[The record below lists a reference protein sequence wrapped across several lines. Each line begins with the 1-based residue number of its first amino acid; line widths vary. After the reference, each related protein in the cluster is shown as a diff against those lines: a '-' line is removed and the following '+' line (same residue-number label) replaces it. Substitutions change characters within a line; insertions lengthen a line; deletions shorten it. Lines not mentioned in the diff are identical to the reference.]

1 MKACDCDC
9 AKVPYRPTT
18 LRRRIGAYFL
28 RGKVAELEPSLQ
40 SSDQI
45 TNKNIH
51 TTQHNHIMPAEK
63 RKHDAA
69 APDGERKKKKG
80 FQVGPANLPDGTY
93 KRKAKKIK
101 DSLIERALIHK
112 EYARLK
118 RQGKIPDAQD
128 DAIPV
133 PASMQLEQ
141 AADTTNTNDDGEDKP
156 AAPLREAS
164 PPSAPH
170 PDRVNLMTAPSP
182 EPEPERPAP
191 RERKVRQRKPK
202 FQPFSKEHA
211 QAMARKEEA
220 EARQR
225 SIEEGHRERK
235 RKIEEREKMQRAMA
249 KARKGGINGQRKL
262 GRESNVLLM
271 KVQKMVNEGK

>member
-1 MKACDCDC
+1 
-9 AKVPYRPTT
+9 
-18 LRRRIGAYFL
+18 
-28 RGKVAELEPSLQ
+28 
-40 SSDQI
+40 
-45 TNKNIH
+45 
-51 TTQHNHIMPAEK
+51 MPAEK
-63 RKHDAA
+63 RKQDAA
-69 APDGERKKKKG
+69 VPDGDRKKAKKG

-101 DSLIERALIHK
+101 DSLIERALIQK

-133 PASMQLEQ
+133 PASAHLDQVAE
-141 AADTTNTNDDGEDKP
+141 TTNTANDGDEKP

-170 PDRVNLMTAPSP
+170 PDRMNLMTAPSP

-191 RERKVRQRKPK
+191 RERKVRQKKPK

-211 QAMARKEEA
+211 QATARREET

-271 KVQKMVNEGK
+271 KVQKMVGEGK

>member
-1 MKACDCDC
+1 
-9 AKVPYRPTT
+9 
-18 LRRRIGAYFL
+18 
-28 RGKVAELEPSLQ
+28 
-40 SSDQI
+40 
-45 TNKNIH
+45 
-51 TTQHNHIMPAEK
+51 MPAEK
-63 RKHDAA
+63 RKQDAV
-69 APDGERKKKKG
+69 APDGERKKAKKG

-101 DSLIERALIHK
+101 DSLIERALIQK

-133 PASMQLEQ
+133 PASAHLDQV
-141 AADTTNTNDDGEDKP
+141 AAATNTNDDGEDKS
-156 AAPLREAS
+156 AAPLKEAS

-170 PDRVNLMTAPSP
+170 PDRMNLMTAPSP

-191 RERKVRQRKPK
+191 KERKVRQRKPK

-211 QAMARKEEA
+211 QATARKEEA

-271 KVQKMVNEGK
+271 KVQKMVGEGK

>member
-1 MKACDCDC
+1 
-9 AKVPYRPTT
+9 
-18 LRRRIGAYFL
+18 
-28 RGKVAELEPSLQ
+28 
-40 SSDQI
+40 
-45 TNKNIH
+45 
-51 TTQHNHIMPAEK
+51 MPAEK
-63 RKHDAA
+63 RKQDAA
-69 APDGERKKKKG
+69 TAPDGERKKAQKG

-101 DSLIERALIHK
+101 DSLIERALIQK

-133 PASMQLEQ
+133 PASAHLDQV
-141 AADTTNTNDDGEDKP
+141 ADTANTNDDGDVDEKP
-156 AAPLREAS
+156 AAPLKEAS

-170 PDRVNLMTAPSP
+170 PDRQNLMTRPSPSP
-182 EPEPERPAP
+182 EPERPVP
-191 RERKVRQRKPK
+191 RERKPRERKPK

-211 QAMARKEEA
+211 QATARKEEA
-220 EARQR
+220 EARR
-225 SIEEGHRERK
+225 KAIEEGHRERK

-249 KARKGGINGQRKL
+249 KARKGDINGQRKL

>member
-1 MKACDCDC
+1 
-9 AKVPYRPTT
+9 
-18 LRRRIGAYFL
+18 
-28 RGKVAELEPSLQ
+28 
-40 SSDQI
+40 
-45 TNKNIH
+45 
-51 TTQHNHIMPAEK
+51 MPAEK

-69 APDGERKKKKG
+69 SAPDGDRKKAKKG

-101 DSLIERALIHK
+101 DSLIERALIQK

-133 PASMQLEQ
+133 PASAHLDQ
-141 AADTTNTNDDGEDKP
+141 TTTTTNDDEKDES
-156 AAPLREAS
+156 AAPPKEAS

-170 PDRVNLMTAPSP
+170 PDRQGLMTRPSLSP
-182 EPEPERPAP
+182 EPAPVLRAP
-191 RERKVRQRKPK
+191 RERKPRERKPK

-211 QAMARKEEA
+211 QATARKEAA
-220 EARQR
+220 EARR
-225 SIEEGHRERK
+225 REIEEGHRERK

-271 KVQKMVNEGK
+271 KVQKMVSEGK

>member
-1 MKACDCDC
+1 
-9 AKVPYRPTT
+9 
-18 LRRRIGAYFL
+18 
-28 RGKVAELEPSLQ
+28 
-40 SSDQI
+40 
-45 TNKNIH
+45 
-51 TTQHNHIMPAEK
+51 MPAEK
-63 RKHDAA
+63 RKQDSAS
-69 APDGERKKKKG
+69 APDGDRKKVKKG

-101 DSLIERALIHK
+101 DSLIERALIQK

-133 PASMQLEQ
+133 PASAHLDQ
-141 AADTTNTNDDGEDKP
+141 TTTTTNDDEKDES
-156 AAPLREAS
+156 AALPKEAS

-170 PDRVNLMTAPSP
+170 PDRQHLMTRPSLSP
-182 EPEPERPAP
+182 EPAPVLRAP
-191 RERKVRQRKPK
+191 RERKPRERKPK

-211 QAMARKEEA
+211 QANARKEAE
-220 EARQR
+220 EARR
-225 SIEEGHRERK
+225 RDIEEGHRERK

-271 KVQKMVNEGK
+271 KVQKMVSEGK

>member
-1 MKACDCDC
+1 
-9 AKVPYRPTT
+9 
-18 LRRRIGAYFL
+18 
-28 RGKVAELEPSLQ
+28 
-40 SSDQI
+40 
-45 TNKNIH
+45 
-51 TTQHNHIMPAEK
+51 MPAEK

-69 APDGERKKKKG
+69 SAPDGDRKKAKKG

-101 DSLIERALIHK
+101 DSLIERALIQK

-133 PASMQLEQ
+133 PASAHLDQ
-141 AADTTNTNDDGEDKP
+141 TTTTTNDDGEKDES
-156 AAPLREAS
+156 AAPPKEAS

-170 PDRVNLMTAPSP
+170 PDRQDLMTRPSLSP
-182 EPEPERPAP
+182 EPAPVLRAP
-191 RERKVRQRKPK
+191 RERKPRERKPK
-202 FQPFSKEHA
+202 YQPFSKEHA
-211 QAMARKEEA
+211 QANARKEAE
-220 EARQR
+220 EARR
-225 SIEEGHRERK
+225 RDIEEGHRERK

-271 KVQKMVNEGK
+271 KVQKMVSEGK

>member
-1 MKACDCDC
+1 
-9 AKVPYRPTT
+9 
-18 LRRRIGAYFL
+18 
-28 RGKVAELEPSLQ
+28 
-40 SSDQI
+40 
-45 TNKNIH
+45 
-51 TTQHNHIMPAEK
+51 MPAEK
-63 RKHDAA
+63 RKQDATS
-69 APDGERKKKKG
+69 APDGDRKKAKKG

-101 DSLIERALIHK
+101 DSLIERALIQK
-112 EYARLK
+112 QYARLK

-133 PASMQLEQ
+133 PASAHLDQ
-141 AADTTNTNDDGEDKP
+141 TTTITPTNDDGEKDES
-156 AAPLREAS
+156 AAPPPKEAS

-170 PDRVNLMTAPSP
+170 PDRANLMTRPSLSP
-182 EPEPERPAP
+182 EPAPVLRAPKERKP
-191 RERKVRQRKPK
+191 REHKPK

-211 QAMARKEEA
+211 QATARKEAE
-220 EARQR
+220 EARR
-225 SIEEGHRERK
+225 RDIEEGHRERK

-271 KVQKMVNEGK
+271 KVQKMVAEGK

>member
-1 MKACDCDC
+1 
-9 AKVPYRPTT
+9 
-18 LRRRIGAYFL
+18 
-28 RGKVAELEPSLQ
+28 
-40 SSDQI
+40 
-45 TNKNIH
+45 
-51 TTQHNHIMPAEK
+51 MPAEK
-63 RKHDAA
+63 RKQDSAT
-69 APDGERKKKKG
+69 APDGDRKKAKKG

-101 DSLIERALIHK
+101 DSLIERALIQK

-128 DAIPV
+128 DAIPI
-133 PASMQLEQ
+133 PASAHLDQQ
-141 AADTTNTNDDGEDKP
+141 VADTATNTNNNDGEEKP

-164 PPSAPH
+164 SPSAPH
-170 PDRVNLMTAPSP
+170 PDRQHLMTAPSP

-211 QAMARKEEA
+211 QATARREEA

-225 SIEEGHRERK
+225 SIEEGHRERT

-271 KVQKMVNEGK
+271 KVQKMVGEGK